1 MAPKDGEGLWT
12 LGAASALE
20 RMAKG
25 QLSAR
30 ALVEAL
36 LARIESEEPRVQAW
50 TALDPDYAL
59 RQADAVDA
67 LRKSG
72 QPIGPLHGLPVG
84 VKDIVDT
91 KDLPTEC
98 GIAAYAGRR
107 PSHDAALVDRLRAAG
122 AIVLGKTVTT
132 EHALF
137 TPNKTRNPHDA
148 ARTPGGSSSGSA
160 AAVASGMVPVAIGSQ
175 TSGSVIRPASFCGV
189 VGFKPSHGS
198 ISRRGVLAIS
208 RHLDTMGTFGRS
220 LEDAALLAEALY
232 GYDPGDPDTRPAA
245 HPRLSRTLEEAA
257 PVPPL
262 FALLEQPGWEQAEE
276 AATAG
281 LAELADLLG
290 AQCDSLALPDPLR
303 RGREVQETIM
313 YAEMARSASAL
324 YGRSAESLSDQL
336 RQGIETGLAILAH
349 DYLVALDW
357 QNLIRAGLEEVFE
370 RYDAIVTLPALGQ
383 APSLETT
390 GDSLFCLLWTLYG
403 GPAVT
408 LPVMQGEDGLPI
420 GVQLIGR
427 IGEDARLLRT
437 AHWLLQRLQEEDQ
450 HV

>member
-1 MAPKDGEGLWT
+1 MAARGGEALWS
-12 LGAASALE
+12 LSASAARDQL
-20 RMAKG
+20 AKG
-25 QLSAR
+25 ALSAR
-30 ALVEAL
+30 TLVEAL
-36 LARIESEEPRVQAW
+36 LARIEAEEPRVQAW
-50 TALDPDYAL
+50 AALDPEHAL

-91 KDLPTEC
+91 KDFPTAC
-98 GIAAYAGRR
+98 GLAAYGGRQ
-107 PSHDAALVDRLRAAG
+107 PSRNATIVDRLAGAG

-137 TPNKTRNPHDA
+137 EPNKTRNPHDA
-148 ARTPGGSSSGSA
+148 SRTPGGSSSGSA
-160 AAVASGMVPVAIGSQ
+160 AAVACGMVPLAIGSQ

-198 ISRRGVLAIS
+198 ISRQGVLAIS
-208 RHLDTMGTFGRS
+208 RHLDTIGTFGRS

-232 GYDPGDPDTRPAA
+232 GHDPEDPDTRPAA
-245 HPRLSRTLEEAA
+245 HPRLTRSLSEAP
-257 PVPPL
+257 PVAPL
-262 FALLEQPGWEQAEE
+262 FAMLEQPGWEQAEE

-281 LAELADLLG
+281 LDELGELLG
-290 AQCDSLALPDPLR
+290 AQCDRVALPEPLR

-313 YAEMARSASAL
+313 HAELARSASAL
-324 YGRSAESLSDQL
+324 YGRSAESLSDKL
-336 RQGIETGLAILAH
+336 RAGIEAGQAILAH
-349 DYLVALDW
+349 DYLLALDW
-357 QNLIRAGLEEVFE
+357 QGLIRAGLAEVFD

-383 APSLETT
+383 APGLEST
-390 GDSLFCLLWTLYG
+390 GDSVFCLLWTLYG

-408 LPVMQGEDGLPI
+408 LPLMQGEEGLPI

-427 IGEDARLLRT
+427 IGDDARLLRT
-437 AHWLLQRLQEEDQ
+437 AQWLLQRLQEEERD
-450 HV
+450 V